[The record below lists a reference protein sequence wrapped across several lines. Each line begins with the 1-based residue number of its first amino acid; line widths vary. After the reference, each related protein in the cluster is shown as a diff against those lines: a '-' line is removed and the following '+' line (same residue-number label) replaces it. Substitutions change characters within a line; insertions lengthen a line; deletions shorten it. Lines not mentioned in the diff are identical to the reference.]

1 MQQPSDTVVHLTIYR
16 NEIELAVGTGVL
28 YKKNEKSYII
38 TAWHNVSGRD
48 SETLK
53 CLNPNA
59 AIPNKIIATIPL
71 QVINGESHLSTK
83 ISISIPLEENNTPI
97 YYTHSQGWPKVDV
110 VAIPIDL
117 GKQYLM
123 EGKLVD
129 GAKITH
135 PITLKSMFS
144 FGVSAD
150 IVHVQDLEFKY
161 QNINDYSDY
170 LYASEDIFIIG
181 YPRGITDYTGQPIW
195 KRATVAT
202 DPSLGW
208 HKQEQFL
215 VDCASKEGM
224 SGAPVFFHSV
234 HGHVRLG
241 GTQIMSNGSIT
252 IFHGIYVGRIGS
264 TSEFEA
270 QVGRVW
276 KKKIIDEIIDNAQA
290 HYLPDELLLSESAI
304 LEIIKTNWPKDKEK
318 YAEDILKPE
327 SILSKVFLN
336 TIMEK
341 INGKANYQ
349 EVETDI
355 IEFAKKLVDQSTLVN
370 MTKEV

>member
-1 MQQPSDTVVHLTIYR
+1 MQQPSDTVVHLTMYR

-28 YKKNEKSYII
+28 YRKNEKSYIV

-53 CLNPNA
+53 CINSNA
-59 AIPNKIIATIPL
+59 AIPNKIIAAIPF
-71 QVINGESHLSTK
+71 QIINGESHSSTK

-97 YYTHSQGWPKVDV
+97 YYTHFQGWPKVDV

-129 GAKITH
+129 GEKITL
-135 PITLKSMFS
+135 PITLKSTSS
-144 FGVSAD
+144 FGVSTD

-161 QNINDYSDY
+161 QNIDDYSSY

-208 HKQEQFL
+208 HRQEQFL
-215 VDCASKEGM
+215 VDCASKQGM

-241 GTQIMSNGSIT
+241 GAQIMSNGSIT
-252 IFHGIYVGRIGS
+252 IFHGIYVGRIGT

-276 KKKIIDEIIDNAQA
+276 KKKIIDEIIDNAQT
-290 HYLPDELLLSESAI
+290 HYLPDELLLSESEI
-304 LEIIKTNWPKDKEK
+304 LEIIKINWPIDKEK
-318 YAEDILKPE
+318 YAEGILKPE

-349 EVETDI
+349 EVESNI